1 MIQKIQNR
9 LVLTV
14 RSRLPTGK
22 LEDFDMTGATNIIL
36 SIKQKFGQ
44 YIELE
49 AAFVERRQQQI
60 LGYNKIIATLPYD
73 EAMKLTLSPTEVQLM
88 WVDKDGNP
96 RATKAKPIPVDKLL
110 REAGY
115 D

>member
-14 RSRLPTGK
+14 KSRLPTGK
-22 LEDFDMTGATNIIL
+22 LEDLDMTGATNIIL

-44 YIELE
+44 YIELTV
-49 AAFVERRQQQI
+49 AIVGDKI
-60 LGYNKIIATLPYD
+60 LATLPYE
-73 EAMKLTLSPTEVQLM
+73 EAMKLTPSPTEIQLM
-88 WVDKDGNP
+88 WIDKDGNP
-96 RATKAKPIPVDKLL
+96 RATKAKPIPVDKLI

>member
-9 LVLTV
+9 LILTV
-14 RSRLPTGK
+14 KNRLPTGK
-22 LEDFDMTGATNIIL
+22 LEELDMTGATDIIL

-44 YIELE
+44 YVELT
-49 AAFVERRQQQI
+49 AALVDDKI
-60 LGYNKIIATLPYD
+60 LVTLPYE
-73 EAMKLTLSPTEVQLM
+73 EAMKLTPSPTEIQLM
-88 WVDKDGNP
+88 WTDKDGNP
-96 RATKAKPIPVDKLL
+96 RATKAKSIPVDKLI

>member
-49 AAFVERRQQQI
+49 AAFI
-60 LGYNKIIATLPYD
+60 DNKIIATLPYD

>member
-1 MIQKIQNR
+1 MIQKIQNK

-14 RSRLPTGK
+14 KNRLPTGK
-22 LEDFDMTGATNIIL
+22 LEEIDMTGATDIIL

-44 YIELE
+44 YVELT
-49 AAFVERRQQQI
+49 ADLVE
-60 LGYNKIIATLPYD
+60 GKIMATLPYK
-73 EAMKLTLSPTEVQLM
+73 EAMKLTPSPTEIQLM
-88 WVDKDGNP
+88 WTDKDGNP
-96 RATKAKPIPVDKLL
+96 RATKAKPIPVDKLI

>member
-14 RSRLPTGK
+14 KNRLPTGK
-22 LEDFDMTGATNIIL
+22 LEDLDMTGATNIIL

-44 YIELE
+44 YIELK
-49 AAFVERRQQQI
+49 AAFAEGR
-60 LGYNKIIATLPYD
+60 IIATLPYD

-88 WVDKDGNP
+88 WVDKGGNP

>member
-1 MIQKIQNR
+1 MIQKIQNK

-14 RSRLPTGK
+14 KNRLPTGK
-22 LEDFDMTGATNIIL
+22 FEEIDMTGATDIIL

-44 YIELE
+44 YIELT
-49 AAFVERRQQQI
+49 ADLVN
-60 LGYNKIIATLPYD
+60 GKIMATLPYE
-73 EAMKLTLSPTEVQLM
+73 EAMKLTPSPTEIQRM
-88 WVDKDGNP
+88 WTDKDGNP
-96 RATKAKPIPVDKLL
+96 RATKAKPIPVDKLI

>member
-14 RSRLPTGK
+14 KSRLPTGK
-22 LEDFDMTGATNIIL
+22 LEDFDMTGATNIL
-36 SIKQKFGQ
+36 FAIKQEFGQ

-49 AAFVERRQQQI
+49 VTFVDGK
-60 LGYNKIIATLPYD
+60 LVVKLPYD
-73 EAMKLTLSPTEVQLM
+73 KAMLLTTAPSKVQLM
-88 WVDKDGNP
+88 WTDESGNK
-96 RATKAKPIPVDKLL
+96 RATKPKTVPVEALL